1 MNIKN
6 YLGEN
11 LKLLIVGSLAYDSI
25 STEVNKVENTLGGSA
40 VYAGI
45 SAAGHLERIF
55 KHSKEEI
62 GLVGVIGKDFLDSD
76 LKVLEKKG
84 LNISGIK
91 KEEGL
96 TFRWSGSYS
105 GDMSQAITHS
115 TELNVFETFSPIV
128 PNDLTTPEI
137 TFCANM
143 HPSIQA
149 SVLDQSNPK
158 KFAAVDSMN
167 LWINNTPR
175 ELSEIL
181 RRVEMAILNSDE
193 VMMLAKCE
201 DLVQAGNLI
210 RSGKALFDDGTSRK
224 GPEILI
230 IKKGGEGV
238 LALFKDTT
246 IELPAFPTSKIIDP
260 TGCGDSFAGALLA
273 HLSNSSSKFP
283 TKNELYES
291 LIHANVTAS
300 FTIEEMGVNRINS
313 LQNEEYKKRYNEYLQ
328 LI

>member
-1 MNIKN
+1 M
-6 YLGEN
+6 
-11 LKLLIVGSLAYDSI
+11 KLLIVGSLAYDSI
-25 STEVNKVENTLGGSA
+25 STEINKVENTLGGSA

-45 SAAGHLERIF
+45 SAAGHMQRMYNQSR
-55 KHSKEEI
+55 KEI
-62 GLVGVIGKDFLDSD
+62 GLVGVIGNDFLDSD
-76 LKVLEKKG
+76 LKNLEKKG
-84 LNISGIK
+84 LDISGIK

-128 PNDLTTPEI
+128 PDSLKTPEI

-143 HPSIQA
+143 HPLIQS
-149 SVLDQSNPK
+149 SVLDQSVPK

-167 LWINNTPR
+167 LWINNTPK
-175 ELSEIL
+175 ELSNIL
-181 RRVEMAILNSDE
+181 RRVKMAILNSDE
-193 VMMLAKCE
+193 VMMLAKSE
-201 DLVQAGNLI
+201 NLVQAGNLI
-210 RSGKALFDDGTSRK
+210 RSGEALVGGKDSGK
-224 GPEILI
+224 GPDILV

-238 LALFKDTT
+238 LALFEDSI
-246 IELPAFPTSKIIDP
+246 IELPAYPTSKLIDP

-273 HLSNSSSKFP
+273 HLSNSSEKFP
-283 TKNELYES
+283 TKNELYKS

-313 LQNEEYKKRYNEYLQ
+313 LNDEEYKKRFNEYLE